1 MLEKREGQKDHYVR
15 MHKDYLYQY
24 VDSIIGGLLPVGTE
38 TKIRGSYH
46 YAFRIASVSVF
57 LMFVNVFFN
66 RFFNRQSE
74 LEF

>member
-38 TKIRGSYH
+38 TKIRG
-46 YAFRIASVSVF
+46 
-57 LMFVNVFFN
+57 
-66 RFFNRQSE
+66 
-74 LEF
+74 

>member
-38 TKIRGSYH
+38 TKIRGSYP
-46 YAFRIASVSVF
+46 YAFRNLWLDINSDGYII
-57 LMFVNVFFN
+57 NT
-66 RFFNRQSE
+66 
-74 LEF
+74 